1 MKLTVVLTILFGTL
15 ILACS
20 SADVPSADPTPNVN
34 ATVEARVDQEPV
46 ATPAV
51 DTPTPAPTPTPIPA
65 LNPTPTPTPRP
76 TPTPTPNAWMLE
88 MRAEVN
94 LRRQATDWFEQGV
107 SLSRRGLHEDAIAA
121 FDKAI
126 EIGPEK
132 NFYGWRGVSYIN
144 LGQFENA
151 IQDYTS
157 EIALFDGSAVDY
169 VNRGVSYDA
178 LGQRQNAVNDY
189 TKAIQLDPNY
199 AAAYNNRGVSY
210 GNLGQHQN
218 AIDDYTKAIQLDP
231 DYAVAYK
238 NRGVS
243 YDALGDYANA
253 DSDDTK
259 ACSLD
264 NQYCPRVTP
273 MPTPLPAIP
282 VDAADTPPYHGTLY
296 FGHDFV
302 TPEDP
307 SYFVGLEER
316 PSETRTMYDR
326 RFGWITTTPYLFHAT
341 FSDGLSTEVQI
352 NPEFEDAELRLELAT
367 KYLRAIGQLPTLLRT
382 DVLTVWI
389 HDGDEDF
396 GGGNDNILIHRGRA
410 STYENQ
416 GILGEVLIH
425 ESAHT
430 SLDAYH
436 KNTRDWLSAQ
446 TNDGQFISNYARD
459 NPNREDLAESFP
471 MWYALRFKT
480 SRIPVNTQNT
490 ILSTIPNRIQYFD
503 TYISMNGD

>member
-1 MKLTVVLTILFGTL
+1 MKLTVVLAVFIGTL

-34 ATVEARVDQEPV
+34 VTVEARVAQEPV

-51 DTPTPAPTPTPIPA
+51 DTPTPTPVPTSTLTPTPVPTS
-65 LNPTPTPTPRP
+65 TPTPTPVPTKIP
-76 TPTPTPNAWMLE
+76 TPT
-88 MRAEVN
+88 
-94 LRRQATDWFEQGV
+94 
-107 SLSRRGLHEDAIAA
+107 AA
-121 FDKAI
+121 
-126 EIGPEK
+126 P
-132 NFYGWRGVSYIN
+132 
-144 LGQFENA
+144 
-151 IQDYTS
+151 
-157 EIALFDGSAVDY
+157 
-169 VNRGVSYDA
+169 
-178 LGQRQNAVNDY
+178 
-189 TKAIQLDPNY
+189 
-199 AAAYNNRGVSY
+199 
-210 GNLGQHQN
+210 
-218 AIDDYTKAIQLDP
+218 
-231 DYAVAYK
+231 
-238 NRGVS
+238 
-243 YDALGDYANA
+243 
-253 DSDDTK
+253 
-259 ACSLD
+259 
-264 NQYCPRVTP
+264 TP

-282 VDAADTPPYHGTLY
+282 VDAADTPPYDGTLY

-302 TPEDP
+302 SPEDL

-352 NPEFEDAELRLELAT
+352 NPEFGDAELRLELAT
-367 KYLRAIGQLPTLLRT
+367 KYLRAIGQLPTVLRT

-389 HDGDEDF
+389 HEGDEVF
-396 GGGNDNILIHRGRA
+396 GSGNDNILIHRERA